1 MGSTWGALRP
11 PQAPWHPRGTLS
23 LEDTAAAAQ
32 LPAKSRI
39 NPNGRGYRGPGTS
52 APSRVATPAPVPKS
66 TFPVHVRV
74 PASRASLRLLPP
86 EPVWLRR
93 VGGPLPGGKFCAR
106 PLVNPPSANAVSPLR
121 RTGSVSPLPAR
132 RARLGAAHWG
142 HRPGAS
148 PGAQGLGKKQ
158 PRTRTMTAQR
168 QNGPSRLHAGGG
180 VMSPCGLGDV
190 SQGQHLPR
198 AARVPPTKQFCL
210 TAVTSGIQ
218 SDLLIMTYKSL
229 KDLVPPL
236 VFSAHACLRLAA
248 QPLAF
253 LFSRDTKLFTASGPL
268 L

>member
-1 MGSTWGALRP
+1 M
-11 PQAPWHPRGTLS
+11 
-23 LEDTAAAAQ
+23 
-32 LPAKSRI
+32 
-39 NPNGRGYRGPGTS
+39 
-52 APSRVATPAPVPKS
+52 
-66 TFPVHVRV
+66 
-74 PASRASLRLLPP
+74 
-86 EPVWLRR
+86 
-93 VGGPLPGGKFCAR
+93 
-106 PLVNPPSANAVSPLR
+106 SPLR

-158 PRTRTMTAQR
+158 PRKRTMTAQR

-180 VMSPCGLGDV
+180 VMSPCGLETSARGNI
-190 SQGQHLPR
+190 SQELPEC
-198 AARVPPTKQFCL
+198 APTKQFCL
-210 TAVTSGIQ
+210 IAVTSGIQ